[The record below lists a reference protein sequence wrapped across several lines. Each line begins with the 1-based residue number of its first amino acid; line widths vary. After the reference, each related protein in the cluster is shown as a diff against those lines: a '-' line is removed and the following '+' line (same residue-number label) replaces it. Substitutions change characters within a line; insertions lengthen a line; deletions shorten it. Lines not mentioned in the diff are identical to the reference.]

1 MTSEITS
8 ESGAGPALVIWGTDV
23 VVAHCKEKFRRFIET
38 FVDKNVAEDER
49 VSGMDIEQPLYLQR
63 LEEVQCAKHIETQSW
78 EYIVKHSLRQ

>member
-63 LEEVQCAKHIETQSW
+63 LEEVQCAKHMEIQS
-78 EYIVKHSLRQ
+78 